1 MSKSKE
7 EKLRSG
13 RFIKLSNVRDLTK
26 TPISRATVGVRRPTS
41 TTFVDIV
48 KGYNAVVYT
57 KTKFQEETG
66 QNGETTPAP
75 PPRRREGAPLGLL
88 LQGGAP

>member
-1 MSKSKE
+1 MLKSKE

-13 RFIKLSNVRDLTK
+13 GFGKLSDVCDLTK
-26 TPISRATVGVRRPTS
+26 TPISRASFGVRRPAS
-41 TTFVDIV
+41 TTFVDIF

-66 QNGETTPAP
+66 QNGETTSAP
-75 PPRRREGAPLGLL
+75 PPRRREGAP
-88 LQGGAP
+88 

>member
-1 MSKSKE
+1 MLKSEE

-13 RFIKLSNVRDLTK
+13 GFEKLSDVRDHTK
-26 TPISRATVGVRRPTS
+26 TPISRATFGVRRPAS
-41 TTFVDIV
+41 TTFVDIF

-75 PPRRREGAPLGLL
+75 PPRRREGAP
-88 LQGGAP
+88 